1 MIPNRL
7 LFYGLCLATLVSP
20 QALKSQTHLAMESL
34 VLNTHSQTAD
44 FTLMLQSKDLD
55 WKPAGNGTS
64 KADLILITA
73 SVDKKGDILFWS
85 RESLTITADTE
96 DAVKLATANRRV
108 SAKVKIPIKTNKVR
122 FLIQAANDREIG
134 AFDVDRK
141 TIYAAAPQDP
151 PVRLCKARGPCS
163 AAY

>member
-1 MIPNRL
+1 MIPNRV

-20 QALKSQTHLAMESL
+20 QALKSQTHLTMESF

-55 WKPAGNGTS
+55 WKAAGNGKS
-64 KADLILITA
+64 KADLILVTT
-73 SVDKKGDILFWS
+73 SLDKKGDILFWS

-108 SAKVKIPIKTNKVR
+108 SAKVNIPVKTNKVR
-122 FLIQAANDREIG
+122 FLVQAANDREIG
-134 AFDVDRK
+134 AFEVDRK
-141 TIYAAAPQDP
+141 TIYAALEDAPAP
-151 PVRLCKARGPCS
+151 PCRARGPCS
-163 AAY
+163 AVY